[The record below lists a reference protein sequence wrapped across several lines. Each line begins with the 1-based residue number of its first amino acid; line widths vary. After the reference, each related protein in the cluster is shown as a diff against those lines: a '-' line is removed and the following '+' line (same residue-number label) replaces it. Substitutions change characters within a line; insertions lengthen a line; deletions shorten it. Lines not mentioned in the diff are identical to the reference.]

1 MFNSRS
7 ENSTITYSQMA
18 ALLNNH
24 ANSINSK
31 KVVIL
36 ESEITKTQN
45 KVKAYETSGRF

>member
-1 MFNSRS
+1 
-7 ENSTITYSQMA
+7 MA
-18 ALLNNH
+18 GLMQELKNG
-24 ANSINSK
+24 INSK